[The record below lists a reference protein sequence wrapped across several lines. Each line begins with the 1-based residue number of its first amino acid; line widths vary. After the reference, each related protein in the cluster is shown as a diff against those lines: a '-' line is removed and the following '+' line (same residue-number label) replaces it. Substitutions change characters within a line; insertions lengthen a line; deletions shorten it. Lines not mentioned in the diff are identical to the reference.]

1 MLKNFIEWLYID
13 AYFIFTNL
21 GMLDLQFSQL
31 HQIFSEMD
39 YPSSFECTNFCNLRK
54 KKPWAGILKQLH
66 VMCFSIGTRK
76 VKQDLFLLETENI

>member
-1 MLKNFIEWLYID
+1 MLKNFIEWLYINTD
-13 AYFIFTNL
+13 FIVTNL

-54 KKPWAGILKQLH
+54 KTMGWNFKTSTCNVFQQ
-66 VMCFSIGTRK
+66 GTPK
-76 VKQDLFLLETENI
+76 VNQDLFSLETENI